1 MTISSAF
8 YYSPLEQFQVIYLF
22 GFNLGS
28 VDQYTSVLANYDFSI
43 TNVTVVIAALL
54 YLVYVESFLMVK
66 STKEGLYVI
75 PTKAQAALE
84 LFYLF
89 ILSLVTDN
97 IKGKEAVRFF
107 PLIFTIFVYIA
118 ALGLIGLLPYG
129 FTVTA
134 HIVSVLVISLTCF
147 IGMNIILFNKHGL
160 KAFSMFVPEGTP
172 FLLALL
178 LVPVEFIL
186 YLFRPLS
193 LTIRLFCNMLAGH
206 VLLKI
211 LATVF
216 FYILTYPGIF
226 MVVSALPLVIILL
239 IFVLELAVC
248 LIQAF
253 VFSLL
258 ISMYIN
264 DVLNLH

>member
-1 MTISSAF
+1 MINIF
-8 YYSPLEQFQVIYLF
+8 YSPLEQFQVIYIF

-28 VDQYTSVLANYDFSI
+28 LDNYTSFLINYDLSI
-43 TNVTVVIAALL
+43 TTVTVVIFSLL
-54 YLVYVESFLMVK
+54 YLIYVESFLMLK
-66 STKEGLYVI
+66 SKSEGLFVI
-75 PTKAQAALE
+75 PTKAQAAFE

-89 ILSLVTDN
+89 ILSLVVDN
-97 IKGKEAVRFF
+97 IKGKEAIRFF

-134 HIVSVLVISLTCF
+134 HIVSVLAISLTCF

-211 LATVF
+211 LAAFF
-216 FYILTYPGIF
+216 FYILTFPGVF
-226 MVVSALPLVIILL
+226 MIVSILPLIVILL